1 MLHLWAFSVSFCNKG
16 NTHQLCK
23 LKLTPTKRLFA
34 HVKVLLDYLLVPFFS
49 VDTRTFCY
57 LAYYQRL
64 IMALFY
70 LYPAIISWNN
80 LEHRLPFFTLRNG
93 RRYNVNCIVHTIQF
107 PAKIQWQEYN
117 RPKIMIKTSFAYKW
131 PAGAFLSSGL
141 QSFDIRLASAFNDMI
156 YKDRSNS
163 SI

>member
-1 MLHLWAFSVSFCNKG
+1 MWDCKFHEFSSGKIRFLIGFQLLNLWALAVSFPNGG
-16 NTHQLCK
+16 NSHQLCK
-23 LKLTPTKRLFA
+23 LKLTPTRRLFA

-80 LEHRLPFFTLRNG
+80 LEHRLPSFYTPLE
-93 RRYNVNCIVHTIQF
+93 
-107 PAKIQWQEYN
+107 W
-117 RPKIMIKTSFAYKW
+117 SFALCIPFNFPQKYN
-131 PAGAFLSSGL
+131 G
-141 QSFDIRLASAFNDMI
+141 IRIHIAESTENNDKNFVCI
-156 YKDRSNS
+156 
-163 SI
+163 